1 MSVCVCIFFPFFFPD
16 SKEYK
21 EFPSWPTWHQLR
33 LVRSQTPASP
43 PRPWRR
49 PHRGVSLFHRVSASG
64 TKSHI
69 WIPSSA
75 GGHNCCCCWIYSES
89 PCDQK
94 ERQRSGQRK
103 KKERRGVR
111 GGGREKQLR
120 KGENKNKT
128 KKGQKSQTKSG
139 RSRENAGTKFAFFKR
154 YPDVE
159 PTTGTMRHKGRVQT
173 EGDLSSLSLTSSVGL
188 FIT

>member
-1 MSVCVCIFFPFFFPD
+1 MDITAAAAGF
-16 SKEYK
+16 
-21 EFPSWPTWHQLR
+21 TLR
-33 LVRSQTPASP
+33 VRVT
-43 PRPWRR
+43 RR
-49 PHRGVSLFHRVSASG
+49 NGRGQGRG
-64 TKSHI
+64 K
-69 WIPSSA
+69 
-75 GGHNCCCCWIYSES
+75 
-89 PCDQK
+89 
-94 ERQRSGQRK
+94 R

-120 KGENKNKT
+120 KSENKNKT